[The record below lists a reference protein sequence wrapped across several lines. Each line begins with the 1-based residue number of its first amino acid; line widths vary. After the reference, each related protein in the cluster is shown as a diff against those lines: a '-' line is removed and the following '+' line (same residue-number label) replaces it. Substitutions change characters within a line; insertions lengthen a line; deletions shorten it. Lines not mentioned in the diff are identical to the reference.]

1 MLILPGVVMCWLDR
15 FVCRW
20 KCTDEALM
28 IRLASKVGG
37 CREFGPEDAVV
48 NRQPD
53 KHGAIADGIERSPP
67 QTGIT
72 SSAGFPTSPTISG
85 GRSFPREHS
94 LGSLRSPSAPSRSR
108 CPGFI
113 LAEISDLRLATSGLR
128 HSPLAGR
135 RG

>member
-67 QTGIT
+67 QTRDYFKRRVPDF
-72 SSAGFPTSPTISG
+72 AD
-85 GRSFPREHS
+85 
-94 LGSLRSPSAPSRSR
+94 
-108 CPGFI
+108 
-113 LAEISDLRLATSGLR
+113 DLRWA
-128 HSPLAGR
+128 
-135 RG
+135 